1 MILEGL
7 LTINGIDPYV
17 EYGAFLSEEKQDGT
31 ENYSAL
37 IEAVCSQGAEG
48 GFLP

>member
-17 EYGAFLSEEKQDGT
+17 EYGAFLSEENRMGRRT
-31 ENYSAL
+31 TR
-37 IEAVCSQGAEG
+37 
-48 GFLP
+48 P